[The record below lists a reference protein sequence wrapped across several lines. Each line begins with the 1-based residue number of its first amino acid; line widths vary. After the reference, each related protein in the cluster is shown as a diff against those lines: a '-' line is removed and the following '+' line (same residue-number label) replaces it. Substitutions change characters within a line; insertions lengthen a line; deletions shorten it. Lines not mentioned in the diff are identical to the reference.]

1 LYVTHLILELA
12 HGLSLN
18 PRDIKCGQFPARGSH
33 APKMPTAKP
42 ASDDKEVVMTEGL
55 DKVENDLVM
64 ALAPVTRDE
73 PIVTRREL
81 WSYYSMSSH
90 RPSEGCRLS
99 L

>member
-1 LYVTHLILELA
+1 MLLVCHAFQPT

-18 PRDIKCGQFPARGSH
+18 PRDIKCGDFLARGSH

-42 ASDDKEVVMTEGL
+42 PSDDKEIVMTEGL
-55 DKVENDLVM
+55 DKAENDLAM
-64 ALAPVTRDE
+64 ALAPVARDE

-81 WSYYSMSSH
+81 WSYYSMCLH
-90 RPSEGCRLS
+90 RPSQGYRLS